1 MTKYIIRRLL
11 LTVLVVFGVV
21 LIVFTIL
28 SLTPGDP
35 GRLILGQKATQAA
48 VDQLNHELGVDQ
60 PFFVQLWNYLKN
72 IILHFDFGKSY
83 TNRNPVID
91 EIAKCFPVTLKLALF
106 SALFS
111 SIVGVVLGVLSA
123 VKQYSALDNVCSVSA
138 MFFASAPDF
147 WVGLMLLSIFALKLH
162 WLPSFGIKTGL
173 GYILPVATL
182 TLFCSAGILRMT
194 RSSMLDVVNQEY
206 VRTAKAKGAGRRKII
221 WKHALKNALLPV
233 LTALGMNF
241 GSLFGGAVT
250 TEMVFSLPGV
260 GSLLIGAVKSKDI
273 PLAMGST
280 IFLAVVFSLIMLA
293 VDIIQ
298 AFVDPRVK
306 ARYTGGKG

>member
-11 LTVLVVFGVV
+11 LTLLVVFGVV

-28 SLTPGDP
+28 SFTPGDP
-35 GRLILGQKATQAA
+35 GRLILGSKAPQEA
-48 VDQLNHELGVDQ
+48 VDQLNHQLGVDQ
-60 PFFVQLWNYLKN
+60 PFFTQLWRYLKN
-72 IILHFDFGKSY
+72 VFFHLDFGTSY
-83 TNRNPVID
+83 TNGEPVFR
-91 EIAKCFPVTLKLALF
+91 EIANCFPVTLKLALF

-111 SIVGVVLGVLSA
+111 SIIGVVLGVLSA
-123 VKQYSALDNVCSVSA
+123 VKQYSALDNTCSMSA

-147 WVGLMLLSIFALKLH
+147 WVGLMLLSIFAMKLH
-162 WLPSFGIKTGL
+162 WLPSFGIKSNL

-194 RSSMLDVVNQEY
+194 RSSMLDVVNQDY
-206 VRTAKAKGAGRRKII
+206 VRTAKAKGARSRKII

-233 LTALGMNF
+233 LTAIGMNF

-260 GSLLIGAVKSKDI
+260 GSLLITAVKSKDI

-280 IFLAVVFSLIMLA
+280 IVLAVIFSLIMLV

>member
-11 LTVLVVFGVV
+11 LTLLVVFGVV

-28 SLTPGDP
+28 SFTPGDP
-35 GRLILGQKATQAA
+35 GRLILGSKAPQEA
-48 VDQLNHELGVDQ
+48 VDQLNHQLGVDQ
-60 PFFVQLWNYLKN
+60 PFFTQLWRYLKN
-72 IILHFDFGKSY
+72 VFFHLDFGNSY
-83 TNRNPVID
+83 TNGEPVFR
-91 EIAKCFPVTLKLALF
+91 EIANCFPVTLKLALF

-111 SIVGVVLGVLSA
+111 SVIGVVLGVLSA
-123 VKQYSALDNVCSVSA
+123 VKQYSALDNTCSMSA

-147 WVGLMLLSIFALKLH
+147 WVGLMLLSIFAMKLH
-162 WLPSFGIKTGL
+162 WLPSFGIKSDL

-194 RSSMLDVVNQEY
+194 RSSMLDVVNQDY
-206 VRTAKAKGAGRRKII
+206 VRTAKAKGARSGKII

-233 LTALGMNF
+233 LTAIGMNF

-260 GSLLIGAVKSKDI
+260 GSLLITAVKSKDI

-280 IFLAVVFSLIMLA
+280 IVLAVIFSLIMLV
-293 VDIIQ
+293 VDIVQ